1 MRAVLQR
8 VSYASVKVEGETKG
22 KIEKG
27 IMALIGI
34 NSDDGE
40 KEYKYI
46 SDKIINLRIFEDE
59 NEKMNLSVK
68 DIEGGILIIPNFTL
82 YADARKG
89 RRPDFAK
96 GASPDEAEHKFYE
109 FIEYVKSIFENVQTG
124 IFRADMK
131 VELLNDGPVTILLDS
146 DKNF

>member
-8 VSYASVKVEGETKG
+8 VSFASVEVEGETVG

-34 NSDDGE
+34 NSTDDE
-40 KEYKYI
+40 NTYKYI
-46 SDKIINLRIFEDE
+46 SDKIINLRVFEDDGG
-59 NEKMNLSVK
+59 KMNLSVN
-68 DIEGGILIIPNFTL
+68 DIEGGILIVPNFTL

-89 RRPDFAK
+89 RRPNFVMGAK
-96 GASPDEAEHKFYE
+96 PDEAEGKFNDFIE
-109 FIEYVKSIFENVQTG
+109 FIKKAYTNVQTG

-131 VELLNDGPVTILLDS
+131 VRLLNDGPVTILLDS

>member
-8 VSYASVKVEGETKG
+8 VSYASVKVDGEITG

-34 NSDDGE
+34 DSSDCDND
-40 KEYKYI
+40 YKYI
-46 SDKIINLRIFEDE
+46 SDKIINLRIFEDD
-59 NEKMNLSVK
+59 NDKMNLSVN
-68 DIEGGILIIPNFTL
+68 DIGGGILIVPNFTL

-89 RRPDFAK
+89 RRPSFAM
-96 GASPDEAEHKFYE
+96 GAAPDEAEKKFNDFIE
-109 FIEYVKSIFENVQTG
+109 FIKNIYDNVQTG

-146 DKNF
+146 SKNF